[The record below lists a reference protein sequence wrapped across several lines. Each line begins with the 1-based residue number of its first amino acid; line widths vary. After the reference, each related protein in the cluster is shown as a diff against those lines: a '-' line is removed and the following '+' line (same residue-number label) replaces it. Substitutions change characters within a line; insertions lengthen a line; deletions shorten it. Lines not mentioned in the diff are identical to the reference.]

1 MALVWLG
8 RASHARSLIF
18 WQGAVPGRAACLQ
31 LKGPAVLHCR
41 LPRAVLGAMRVS
53 VLLWGQAQEPLSNGP
68 SKLEKAE

>member
-8 RASHARSLIF
+8 RASHALSLIF
-18 WQGAVPGRAACLQ
+18 WQGAEVPGMAACLW

-53 VLLWGQAQEPLSNGP
+53 VLLWGQAQQPPSNGP
-68 SKLEKAE
+68 E